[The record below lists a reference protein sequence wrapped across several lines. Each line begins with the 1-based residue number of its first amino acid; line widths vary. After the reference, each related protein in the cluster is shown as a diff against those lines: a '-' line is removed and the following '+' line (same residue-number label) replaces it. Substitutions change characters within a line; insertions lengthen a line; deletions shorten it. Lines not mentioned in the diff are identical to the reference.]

1 MKILLLVICVA
12 FAGCGA
18 KSNEEIAKDLI
29 TEKLK
34 TSLPDFNKYESL
46 NFGTLGLA
54 ALPYEE
60 TELCKSS
67 VKKLNGY
74 RDSLAGL
81 EKIIKAD
88 KAAVGGVYNEQIRQL
103 QDSIKIVSE
112 RNSEAKQ
119 AYTPEKLYRMTHAYT
134 LKNGAGEGKRT
145 EDEFYIDKDFKKVV
159 KMRNLN

>member
-1 MKILLLVICVA
+1 M
-12 FAGCGA
+12 
-18 KSNEEIAKDLI
+18 AKDLI

-34 TSLPDFNKYESL
+34 TSLPDFSKYESL

-60 TELCKSS
+60 TEQSKSA
-67 VKKLNGY
+67 VKSLNVY
-74 RDSLAGL
+74 KDSIAGL
-81 EKIIKAD
+81 ERLIKED
-88 KAAVGGVYNEQIRQL
+88 KTAVGGVYHERILQL
-103 QDSIKIVSE
+103 QDSIKIIRE

-134 LKNGAGEGKRT
+134 LKDGAGEAKKK
-145 EDEFYIDKDFKKVV
+145 EDEFYIDKDFKKIV